1 MISIEEATTA
11 IATATLKPGAEFT
24 FVPARFAMLLRQ
36 TDDPVAKRQ
45 EIEDG
50 LGSLD
55 PNVTVRPLSSLEN
68 RILVA
73 EFPDRT
79 FGTDDGQTFA
89 AAYALAEAFDLNQA
103 EPDLPTDFFPQPSR
117 SSATKDP
124 VEESVGGLGCFTA
137 AQPELN
143 ERPRWALNAMRVAE
157 AWSFSVERQRP
168 DRGAGI
174 VIAQPDTGITDHPE
188 LTGVAQRAPR
198 DILGRDDNP
207 TDPLEDGPLQNP
219 GHGTGTA
226 SVVVSS
232 ESSVVAG
239 SAPRAVHMP
248 IRAIRSVL
256 RISQVSVAE
265 AIEWAVDHG
274 AHVITMS
281 LGGIPSFSLHR
292 AVRRAVAADVIVLA
306 AAGNCVRTVV
316 WPARYDDC
324 IAVAGT
330 GSTDQPWRG
339 TCRGAAVSI
348 SAPGEN
354 VLRARAVRGEEPS
367 VGQGQGTSFAVA
379 LTAGVAALWLAH
391 HGRANLIAAAHA
403 RGETLQVMFRRLLKA
418 TARRPA
424 GWNSFDMGAGIVDAR
439 ALLEADFDAGREHES
454 APQPDDAVARE
465 KIAMQSFVLETV
477 GVDALQEDLD
487 WNRFGPEIAT
497 ALLRARLQGRETEA
511 GAIREETVAVPPSLS
526 PELAQALRSPALR
539 QQLGV

>member
-1 MISIEEATTA
+1 MISIQEANAA
-11 IATATLKPGAEFT
+11 IANATLQPGADFT
-24 FVPARFAMLLRQ
+24 FVPARFALLLRQ

-50 LGSLD
+50 LKLLD
-55 PNVTVRPLSSLEN
+55 PNVDVRPLSSLES
-68 RILVA
+68 RILIA

-79 FGTDDGQTFA
+79 FGVDDGQTFA
-89 AAYALAEAFDLNQA
+89 AAYTLAEAFDLKQA
-103 EPDLPTDFFPQPSR
+103 EPDLPTDFFPQPSQ
-117 SSATKDP
+117 SGATKDP
-124 VEESVGGLGCFTA
+124 VEESVAGFGCFTA

-143 ERPRWALNAMRVAE
+143 DRPRWALNAMRVAE
-157 AWSFSVERQRP
+157 AWSFSEQRQRP
-168 DRGAGI
+168 DRGASI
-174 VIAQPDTGITDHPE
+174 VIAQPDTGITNHPE
-188 LTGVAQRAPR
+188 LAEVAQTAPR

-226 SVVVSS
+226 SVVVSP
-232 ESSVVAG
+232 ETRVIAG
-239 SAPRAVHMP
+239 SAPRAMHMP

-256 RISQVSVAE
+256 RISQVTVAE
-265 AIEWAVDHG
+265 AIEWAVAHG

-324 IAVAGT
+324 IAVAGVN
-330 GSTDQPWRG
+330 SNDAPWRG

-354 VLRARAVRGEEPS
+354 VFRARSVRGEEPS

-403 RGETLQVMFRRLLKA
+403 RRETLQEMFRRLLKA

-424 GWNSFDMGAGIVDAR
+424 GWDSFNMGAGIVDAR
-439 ALLEADFDAGREHES
+439 ALLEADFDAGRDRES

-465 KIAMQSFVLETV
+465 EIAVQSFVLETV
-477 GVDALQEDLD
+477 GADALQDDLD

-497 ALLRARLQGRETEA
+497 AVLRQRLLGADAGALRAEA
-511 GAIREETVAVPPSLS
+511 PAAPASLS
-526 PELAQALRSPALR
+526 PELAQALQSPALR
-539 QQLGV
+539 QRLGI

>member
-1 MISIEEATTA
+1 MISIDEANAA
-11 IATATLKPGAEFT
+11 IANATVKPGADFT
-24 FVPARFAMLLRQ
+24 FVPARFALLLRQ

-45 EIEDG
+45 EIEAA
-50 LGSLD
+50 LRSLD
-55 PNVTVRPLSSLEN
+55 QNVVVRPLSSLED

-89 AAYALAEAFDLNQA
+89 AAYALAEAFDLKQA

-124 VEESVGGLGCFTA
+124 VEESVGGLGCFTP

-143 ERPRWALNAMRVAE
+143 DRPRWALNAMRVAE

-174 VIAQPDTGITDHPE
+174 VIAQPDTGITNHPE

-226 SVVVSS
+226 SVVVSP
-232 ESSVVAG
+232 ESRVVAG

-265 AIEWAVDHG
+265 AIEWAVAHG

-330 GSTDQPWRG
+330 NSADQPWRG

-354 VLRARAVRGEEPS
+354 VFRARAVQGEAPS

-379 LTAGVAALWLAH
+379 LTAGAAALWLAH
-391 HGRANLIAAAHA
+391 HGRANLVAAAHA
-403 RGETLQVMFRRLLKA
+403 RGETLQAMFRRLLKA

-424 GWNSFDMGAGIVDAR
+424 GWDSFNMGAGIVDAR

-454 APQPDDAVARE
+454 VAQPDDAVARE
-465 KIAMQSFVLETV
+465 EIAMQSFVLETV

-497 ALLRARLQGRETEA
+497 ALLRARLQGAETE
-511 GAIREETVAVPPSLS
+511 GVRDETVAVPPSLS
-526 PELAQALRSPALR
+526 PKLAQALRSPALR